1 MKSKQISIL
10 QGKTILKLSGIFP
23 GSLFFVLLGLSP
35 ELHGQFKFRE
45 TPNRQAPSE
54 LHWSDGQA
62 LWDQFLQTRQFAQFV
77 IEGELVYRP
86 SDRASERYRF
96 SLEANWNKD
105 FEDSQLTLV
114 APTGETFFRNV
125 RLERTV
131 SEIYYRNSKSEAL
144 SPVNGEWLERTVC
157 EGLPLTWEDLLMPFL
172 NWDAVEY
179 VGSLR
184 FLGRPAHRF
193 ELNNPEVD
201 KEPAFVRVVLDEDFA
216 SLLEV
221 DTYSKDENR
230 LKHIR
235 VAGFKQFGE
244 AWMFSSLVWE
254 NQSDR
259 SSVRLA
265 VDNYRLLTQ

>member
-1 MKSKQISIL
+1 MKSKQISAL
-10 QGKTILKLSGIFP
+10 QGKLTLKLSGLFP
-23 GSLFFVLLGLSP
+23 GSLFFVFLFLSL
-35 ELHGQFKFRE
+35 EVQGQFKFRE
-45 TPNRQAPSE
+45 TPNRQAPSP
-54 LHWSDGQA
+54 LQWSDGQA

-77 IEGELVYRP
+77 IEGQLVFRP
-86 SDRASERYRF
+86 PDRASERYRF
-96 SLEANWNKD
+96 LLEADWNKD

-114 APTGETFFRNV
+114 APTGETSFRSV
-125 RLERTV
+125 RLERSV
-131 SEIYYRNSKSEAL
+131 SEIYYRDSEGEDW
-144 SPVNGEWLERTVC
+144 SSVNGEWLERTVC
-157 EGLPLTWEDLLMPFL
+157 QGLALTWQDLLMPFL
-172 NWDAVEY
+172 NWDTVEY
-179 VGSLR
+179 VGPLR

-193 ELNNPEVD
+193 QLNNPEVD

-221 DTYSKDENR
+221 DIFSTDEKR

-259 SSVRLA
+259 SSVRLS
-265 VDNYRLLTQ
+265 VENYRLKSQ